1 MMQVHTCEIQVVS
14 RCRVPV
20 PSSQA
25 LQFNKSG
32 LKTERNAKLHKPKAM
47 EISASHGLCL
57 SRSLLSRPS
66 HAAATTL
73 YILTASA
80 TVRSN
85 PYRSASAPRSLTR
98 RKRLRT
104 RRGSMDGGEEEQGL
118 SGDDGPFGGGG
129 SGWGF
134 GGGSGRPDWEDESG
148 SSSWSSSSSDP
159 AFDFLYEV
167 VGRFLKEKAVPLMC

>member
-1 MMQVHTCEIQVVS
+1 
-14 RCRVPV
+14 
-20 PSSQA
+20 
-25 LQFNKSG
+25 
-32 LKTERNAKLHKPKAM
+32 M
-47 EISASHGLCL
+47 EISSSASHGLCL

-66 HAAATTL
+66 HTAATTTL
-73 YILTASA
+73 SILTASS

-104 RRGSMDGGEEEQGL
+104 RRGSMDGGDEEQGL
-118 SGDDGPFGGGG
+118 SGDDGPFGGGCNGGG

-167 VGRFLKEKAVPLMC
+167 VCWIALSNCAHFAFRKVGRFLKEKAVPLMC